1 MVKPVNPV
9 DSNQILEVLNESTAS
24 LREAI
29 ADQEQW
35 QKISEKLIIPMFN
48 VIKATIL
55 QLPTVRAF
63 SGAEEYGYW
72 EPGLGLKVR
81 CSCCKNDTLGGK
93 TNFCPNCGI
102 PMKEKQDVLARLQ

>member
-9 DSNQILEVLNESTAS
+9 DSNQVLEVLNESAAS
-24 LREAI
+24 VREAV
-29 ADQEQW
+29 ADQEEW

-55 QLPTVRAF
+55 QLPIVRAF
-63 SGAEEYGYW
+63 SGTEEYGYW

-81 CSCCKNDTLGGK
+81 CSCCKKETPGSK
-93 TNFCPNCGI
+93 TNFCPNCGM